1 MVGRIRDPTT
11 GKVQSSGGKKDN
23 RNEDRDANP
32 MNDSIPGEVVR
43 RRQHKEERSGPSEKA
58 LADTD
63 LQTILAKGSGTR
75 EKWLKKA
82 LQQVQ
87 DGDLPAQEVYNILRA
102 PDFAADLKEK
112 TGRSMFRYLCSKI
125 TVFSKGQQRFLTSQS
140 SFAQMFGADGTGA
153 RPAEDVGAAGS
164 GEAVDD
170 MMARVRAFV
179 DAKNTADLATADPP
193 EPQVA
198 AEVPSPAA
206 FAQVPSPDAFAQVP
220 AAIDPSLSKAPS
232 PAPFSLVPAAMALF
246 PHNVVP
252 VATPQAPLAASSFL
266 DVPLASPPPPVRRQD
281 NSAVAMFA
289 ARAAASASRF
299 AASALLVEP
308 SPAPKLSLEAETE
321 AKPELGKESGDEK
334 EQSKNES
341 GNKKQSRSASPSNS
355 KLRAKKNKRKQQSSS
370 SRSRQRS
377 PSKPRRR
384 SSRSRSRDRR
394 RR

>member
-179 DAKNTADLATADPP
+179 DAKNTADLAAADPP

-206 FAQVPSPDAFAQVP
+206 FAQVPSSDAFVQVP

-232 PAPFSLVPAAMALF
+232 PAPFALVPAAMGLF
-246 PHNVVP
+246 PHNAVP

-289 ARAAASASRF
+289 ARAASAASRF
-299 AASALLVEP
+299 AASAALVEP

-341 GNKKQSRSASPSNS
+341 RNKKQSRSASPSNS
-355 KLRAKKNKRKQQSSS
+355 RLRAKKNKRKQQSSS